1 MPDTGGCVLGDLSPE
16 LVIKILHYCDYS
28 AIFKFAAT
36 CKAYQKIVADTTSLQ
51 LHIELEANG
60 LEIVKGSFKG
70 EATYSIILEDLRR
83 FRDAWL
89 NLDVSEP
96 ITRSLGESETLLW
109 ELREGF
115 YIKAFSRSRHYAR
128 ADAIQFIPLDSESPD
143 PPPLMFDFKFNEF
156 TVDPEQ
162 GLIAMICRADDFD
175 LGNTCDIH
183 LCSSATGLAHPLAQY
198 PKLTVAFDYPLP
210 PFSSQFALEIMGHRL
225 LTKAAHS
232 GANNYE
238 LLIWDW
244 RHGALLHRIS
254 SREGMCD
261 FTFLD
266 QRHLVVLSVTRSN
279 PDRAILNKFALMIYA
294 ITWDASLQIAANT
307 AHVRVEDISIS
318 EPILHLAF
326 PRLRESVRIREK
338 GLFLRSDPTPGRTI
352 YANSAAFSC
361 PRANTLSISLSSDG
375 PWTSGEPRSYR
386 IFVDG
391 GYLLDL
397 IRTNSGNVT
406 SVVPWS
412 AWGVNTRW
420 FTAPED
426 PSYWICWMSGSR
438 YVRPLS
444 QPPYYCVFEFSSP
457 TVGRFQGHSA
467 RSSPASSDVDTGVG
481 ALEMNNGFGDLGRLD
496 NYLLDVLADTASGSD
511 PPEPIIVTVG
521 ADNPSTINA
530 DNDHHFDEPITS
542 RLPYRVV
549 CRGNNQLDHEGWQIN
564 RDCIVGVFVSSIYPY
579 PECTSK

>member
-89 NLDVSEP
+89 NLDVN
-96 ITRSLGESETLLW
+96 
-109 ELREGF
+109 
-115 YIKAFSRSRHYAR
+115 
-128 ADAIQFIPLDSESPD
+128 AIQFIPLDSESPD

-307 AHVRVEDISIS
+307 AHGISS
-318 EPILHLAF
+318 HT
-326 PRLRESVRIREK
+326 RERAIPSVRSYSRPHHIRK
-338 GLFLRSDPTPGRTI
+338 
-352 YANSAAFSC
+352 
-361 PRANTLSISLSSDG
+361 
-375 PWTSGEPRSYR
+375 
-386 IFVDG
+386 
-391 GYLLDL
+391 
-397 IRTNSGNVT
+397 
-406 SVVPWS
+406 
-412 AWGVNTRW
+412 
-420 FTAPED
+420 
-426 PSYWICWMSGSR
+426 
-438 YVRPLS
+438 
-444 QPPYYCVFEFSSP
+444 
-457 TVGRFQGHSA
+457 
-467 RSSPASSDVDTGVG
+467 
-481 ALEMNNGFGDLGRLD
+481 FG
-496 NYLLDVLADTASGSD
+496 
-511 PPEPIIVTVG
+511 
-521 ADNPSTINA
+521 
-530 DNDHHFDEPITS
+530 
-542 RLPYRVV
+542 
-549 CRGNNQLDHEGWQIN
+549 
-564 RDCIVGVFVSSIYPY
+564 CILVSSR
-579 PECTSK
+579 